1 MSVENGKQKKGGGG
15 LEKKFE
21 SKLKYFSL
29 VTGAQT
35 GRLRDTA
42 CYFNNCV
49 AIHKVFFVSHLM
61 NVVVIT

>member
-1 MSVENGKQKKGGGG
+1 MSVENAKQKK
-15 LEKKFE
+15 KKKRAGNFKC
-21 SKLKYFSL
+21 KLKYISL

-35 GRLRDTA
+35 RGFRDTV

-61 NVVVIT
+61 HVVAIT